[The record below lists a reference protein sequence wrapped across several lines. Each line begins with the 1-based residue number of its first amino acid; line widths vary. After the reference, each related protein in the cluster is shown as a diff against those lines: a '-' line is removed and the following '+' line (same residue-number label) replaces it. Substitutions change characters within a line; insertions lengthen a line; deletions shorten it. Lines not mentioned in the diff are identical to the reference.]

1 MQVKIE
7 TVSRHLILEKGELGL
22 LFEAIS
28 WPQSLLINRSK
39 RNELLKKLCMSLAYI
54 LKSIKMCKAC
64 NRP

>member
-39 RNELLKKLCMSLAYI
+39 SIELLKKLCMSLANI
-54 LKSIKMCKAC
+54 LKSIKTCKAC
-64 NRP
+64 KRP